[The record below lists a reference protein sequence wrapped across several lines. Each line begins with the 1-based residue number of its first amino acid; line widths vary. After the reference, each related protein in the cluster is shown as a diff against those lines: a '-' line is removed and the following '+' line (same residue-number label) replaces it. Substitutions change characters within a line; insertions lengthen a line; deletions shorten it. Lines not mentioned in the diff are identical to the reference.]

1 MLITFDLDSVIFN
14 MRPLYNKAFRL
25 AGCDYKKQTSWDI
38 DTIYEEEVCLNLIRL
53 WSSDY
58 LYTMPVLDKKIPQIL
73 NNLMKQKDVKVLFVT
88 ERLLKQPEKSFKQLR
103 RAGIKCTLNQVIDKA
118 GLKSDI
124 LKELQPDIHFDDS
137 PYVIKG
143 CLKKSVPVVMIS
155 NNSTLYNHDLR
166 EKVEHYPNLRTALIQ
181 KGLVQNIK

>member
-1 MLITFDLDSVIFN
+1 MLLTIDLDSVIFN
-14 MRPLYNKAFRL
+14 MRPLYNKAFRR

-38 DTIYEEEVCLNLIRL
+38 DTIYEEDVCRNLIDL

-73 NNLMKQKDVKVLFVT
+73 NQLMARKDMDVLFVT
-88 ERLLKQPEKSFKQLR
+88 ERLLKQPEKSFEQLR
-103 RAGIKCTLNQVIDKA
+103 RAGIECTFNQVVDKD

-124 LKELQPDIHFDDS
+124 LQELKPDMHFDDS

-143 CLKKSVPVVMIS
+143 CIKKSVPVVMIS

-166 EKVEHYPNLRTALIQ
+166 DKVEYYPNLRTALIK